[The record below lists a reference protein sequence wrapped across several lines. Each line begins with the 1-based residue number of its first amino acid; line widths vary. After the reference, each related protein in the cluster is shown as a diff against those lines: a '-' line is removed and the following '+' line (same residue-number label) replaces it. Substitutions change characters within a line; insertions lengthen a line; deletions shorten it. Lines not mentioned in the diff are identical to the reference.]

1 MMTNNLI
8 PPISTRIIHKIK
20 NGITGLTNEERNW
33 IEEQLGGK
41 YANLIS
47 RMDDELLL
55 QEATDRGLI

>member
-1 MMTNNLI
+1 MTNNLL
-8 PPISTRIIHKIK
+8 PPISTRIIHKIQ
-20 NGITGLTNEERNW
+20 NGVTDLTNEERNW
-33 IEEQLGGK
+33 IEEQLEGK